1 MTNEQRQT
9 LIKEKFGNVVDS
21 MVKNQGKGWKIVL
34 KSDAKTL
41 LQANGGKNEIVDT
54 GLLECLNQLKRLVRQ
69 TSTTVAQP
77 TKTAAANKI
86 VAKK

>member
-9 LIKEKFGNVVDS
+9 FIKDTFGNVVDS
-21 MVKNQGKGWKIVL
+21 MVKVQGHGWKIIL

-41 LQANGGKNEIVDT
+41 IQANGAKNEIVDS

-69 TSTTVAQP
+69 TNTVAKPSQVAP
-77 TKTAAANKI
+77 
-86 VAKK
+86 AKKIAEKK